1 VGIAALSVG
10 IALVALAS
18 VLFAATLGVSGR
30 ADFLVASLVLAAA
43 MVVGEA
49 ILLSL
54 VRELTREALL
64 AAQMLWLAAAF
75 GLWQQRGRPRPP
87 SFRPPSARTLLRGAR
102 THPLLA
108 TLLLVVVLALTFE
121 ATLAVTVAPNEYD
134 TLGYHLPR
142 AAFWLQYHSALQ
154 FNPGEVGEEQV
165 APPNAELLIAWT
177 MALSRSDRFAQL
189 VQWLALVGL
198 LAAIFSGSRL
208 AEIAR
213 SHAAFLAG
221 LFALYPVT
229 LLESATGQNDIVLAF
244 FLTAAVVFAVS
255 GTRQRA
261 LGRLIVASLA
271 GGLAIGTKLDVALAL
286 PAVLLILLATW
297 RAERPPRRLVLHG
310 LALTLAAA
318 AALGSFVY
326 VQNIVN
332 TGTVTGFSGTPPGD
346 WVKTNPLADAAQDAW
361 NLLDAP
367 GLPQPA
373 WLAHPLQHLA
383 NRLFADVHG
392 ADFQVPP
399 SPAIRREADPDTSA
413 YGLVG
418 LLLVAPLVLI
428 ALVWRRTPGALRV
441 LALGAVSYFVV
452 CTLVLGYSDEDG
464 RFLMP
469 AFVLATPLL
478 VLLVRRRG
486 GAFVALALALL
497 TLPGTLL
504 HDVYKPVLATEG
516 APSIFSLDRIGEQ
529 TIDNDLA
536 PLGPP
541 LHRLNAIVRPHDALG
556 FLYQEGFPEYLLFGE
571 PLQRRLVGFSEPNQV
586 SAQALRSKGLRGLF
600 IAFADRPPC
609 NGDRCIPHASGL
621 HFVPLGGASY
631 FVTAAASAPWKA
643 KSR

>member
-1 VGIAALSVG
+1 MGTGLLILGAALVMP
-10 IALVALAS
+10 AAVLLAT
-18 VLFAATLGVSGR
+18 TLGVRGR
-30 ADFLVASLVLAAA
+30 ADFLVASLVLGAA

-64 AAQMLWLAAAF
+64 AAQVLWLAAAV
-75 GLWQQRGRPRPP
+75 GLWQRRGRPRPP
-87 SFRPPSARTLLRGAR
+87 SFRPPGARALVHAAR

-108 TLLLVVVLALTFE
+108 TLLLVVVLALSLQ

-154 FNPGEVGEEQV
+154 YNPGEVAEEQV

-189 VQWLALVGL
+189 VQWLALIGL
-198 LAAIFSGSRL
+198 LAAIYSGSRL
-208 AEIAR
+208 AGIAR
-213 SHAAFLAG
+213 PQAAFVTG
-221 LFALYPVT
+221 LFALYPIT

-244 FLTAAVVFAVS
+244 FLAAAVVLAVS
-255 GTRQRA
+255 GVRQRA

-271 GGLAIGTKLDVALAL
+271 AGLAIGTKLDAALAL
-286 PAVLLILLATW
+286 PAVLLILFATW
-297 RAERPPRRLVLHG
+297 RAERPPRRLVLYG
-310 LALTLAAA
+310 VALTAAA
-318 AALGSFVY
+318 TVALGSFVY
-326 VQNIVN
+326 VQNVAN
-332 TGTVTGFSGTPPGD
+332 TGTVTGFSGTPTGD
-346 WVKTNPLADAAQDAW
+346 WVKTNPLADAVHDAW
-361 NLLDAP
+361 DLLDAP

-373 WLAHPLQHLA
+373 WLARPLQHLA

-392 ADFQVPP
+392 ADFSVPP
-399 SPAIRREADPDTSA
+399 NPAIRQESDPDTSA

-428 ALVWRRTPGALRV
+428 ALVRRRTPVALRV
-441 LALGAVSYFVV
+441 LALGALSYFVV

-486 GAFVALALALL
+486 GAFLALGLALL

-504 HDVYKPVLATEG
+504 HDVYKPLLPTEG
-516 APSIFSLDRIGEQ
+516 APPVLSLDRIGQQ

-536 PLGPP
+536 PLGPA
-541 LHRLNAIVRPHDALG
+541 LRHLNAIVRPRDALG
-556 FLYQEGFPEYLLFGE
+556 FLYQETFPEYLLFGE
-571 PLQRRLVGFSEPNQV
+571 PLQRRLVGFEPNQV
-586 SAQALRSKGLRGLF
+586 SARALRSDGLSGLF
-600 IAFADRPPC
+600 IAFADQPPC
-609 NGDRCIPHASGL
+609 NRGRCIPHPSGL
-621 HFVPLGGASY
+621 RFVALGGSAY
-631 FVTAAASAPWKA
+631 FVTAPSSATAS
-643 KSR
+643 R